1 MPQIQ
6 KPVSTITADAEC
18 GEHRR
23 GNFIR
28 LAAIIRF
35 EDFRASTPRAAVIA
49 VKESAQIGL
58 PHAMHRLHPTSKIA
72 VASVRRED
80 VIMDQMRL
88 TQLMQQ
94 QD

>member
-1 MPQIQ
+1 M
-6 KPVSTITADAEC
+6 
-18 GEHRR
+18 R
-23 GNFIR
+23 
-28 LAAIIRF
+28 
-35 EDFRASTPRAAVIA
+35 
-49 VKESAQIGL
+49 
-58 PHAMHRLHPTSKIA
+58 RLHPTSKIA

>member
-1 MPQIQ
+1 MIEAIAAILGPACGVSGRS
-6 KPVSTITADAEC
+6 KPARAS
-18 GEHRR
+18 RMK
-23 GNFIR
+23 
-28 LAAIIRF
+28 IIRF

-58 PHAMHRLHPTSKIA
+58 PHAMRRLHPTSKIA